1 MIGALW
7 PKLSLGRIIG
17 LEPFQY
23 TVLIVL
29 VPYTITGLTL
39 LFPRLT
45 LASYAAQEK
54 VSRINTTLNS
64 AVSALVRGFC
74 AADYADLYTSE
85 VIYYCLRSSILW
97 SLNFSRLLLTFFM
110 TYDATFLTLHN
121 RVFVN
126 NLSQIDHLLV
136 QLEKDVTELSV
147 LKSFVENEAL
157 VFHKLEFFGPALGDF
172 IKIVLLI
179 MDEISSVRDNLD
191 VLLHNRTQAKFVE
204 ILRPILGNL
213 GADIEIVICI
223 ADEHLTSNF
232 NIRIYPDFVYKAW
245 SYFIYGGGCLFD
257 CLLHCKRSGNNSASI
272 STPSPDNRAS
282 MSQRISRKD
291 SSDENNQATASRY
304 FDSSSRSI
312 KMKSMYD
319 RRKFFRGSFLVPEEE
334 EEKLFCPDS
343 LHHDEK
349 EDEFHVEAA
358 IPRQKNQV
366 IVFLFYILPISSP
379 AIFNK
384 QIR

>member
-1 MIGALW
+1 ML
-7 PKLSLGRIIG
+7 
-17 LEPFQY
+17 Y
-23 TVLIVL
+23 
-29 VPYTITGLTL
+29 
-39 LFPRLT
+39 
-45 LASYAAQEK
+45 
-54 VSRINTTLNS
+54 NT
-64 AVSALVRGFC
+64 
-74 AADYADLYTSE
+74 
-85 VIYYCLRSSILW
+85 
-97 SLNFSRLLLTFFM
+97 
-110 TYDATFLTLHN
+110 TFLTLYD
-121 RVFVN
+121 RILIN

-136 QLEKDVTELSV
+136 QLEKDVSELVV
-147 LKSFVENEAL
+147 LKSFVESEAL

-232 NIRIYPDFVYKAW
+232 NIRIYPDFVYQAW
-245 SYFIYGGGCLFD
+245 ASLTYGGGCLFD
-257 CLLHCKRSGNNSASI
+257 CLLHCKLSGNNTSSAST
-272 STPSPDNRAS
+272 STSSSSPDNRAS
-282 MSQRISRKD
+282 ISQRMSRKD

-319 RRKFFRGSFLVPEEE
+319 RRKFFRGSLSVPEED

-343 LHHDEK
+343 IHHDEK
-349 EDEFHVEAA
+349 EDECHVEAA

-366 IVFLFYILPISSP
+366 ILFAFLHFTHIFAANTLISLKCYLFIIYYLLFTIYYALLSYLY
-379 AIFNK
+379 
-384 QIR
+384 

>member
-1 MIGALW
+1 MLH
-7 PKLSLGRIIG
+7 
-17 LEPFQY
+17 
-23 TVLIVL
+23 
-29 VPYTITGLTL
+29 
-39 LFPRLT
+39 
-45 LASYAAQEK
+45 
-54 VSRINTTLNS
+54 NTTYLN
-64 AVSALVRGFC
+64 
-74 AADYADLYTSE
+74 LYDRDFIKNS
-85 VIYYCLRSSILW
+85 
-97 SLNFSRLLLTFFM
+97 
-110 TYDATFLTLHN
+110 
-121 RVFVN
+121 
-126 NLSQIDHLLV
+126 SQIDHLLV

-245 SYFIYGGGCLFD
+245 SSFIYGGGCLFD
-257 CLLHCKRSGNNSASI
+257 CLLHCKRSGNNSAST
-272 STPSPDNRAS
+272 STSTSSPDNRAS

-343 LHHDEK
+343 IHHDEK

-366 IVFLFYILPISSP
+366 VKFFFYISPISLS
-379 AIFNK
+379 AKFLVSKDVFFLETNTAEILFIQNLL
-384 QIR
+384 

>member
-1 MIGALW
+1 MT
-7 PKLSLGRIIG
+7 
-17 LEPFQY
+17 Y
-23 TVLIVL
+23 NTT
-29 VPYTITGLTL
+29 YLTL
-39 LFPRLT
+39 
-45 LASYAAQEK
+45 
-54 VSRINTTLNS
+54 
-64 AVSALVRGFC
+64 
-74 AADYADLYTSE
+74 
-85 VIYYCLRSSILW
+85 
-97 SLNFSRLLLTFFM
+97 
-110 TYDATFLTLHN
+110 YD
-121 RVFVN
+121 RVFIVN
-126 NLSQIDHLLV
+126 SSQIDHLLV

-223 ADEHLTSNF
+223 ADEHLTRNF

-257 CLLHCKRSGNNSASI
+257 CLLHCKRSGNNSALTI
-272 STPSPDNRAS
+272 TSTSSPDNRAS
-282 MSQRISRKD
+282 MSQRMSRKD

-312 KMKSMYD
+312 KMKCMYD
-319 RRKFFRGSFLVPEEE
+319 RRKFFRGSFLIPEEE

-343 LHHDEK
+343 IHHEK

-358 IPRQKNQV
+358 IPKQKNQV
-366 IVFLFYILPISSP
+366 IIFLFYISLICLPSIYLGSNDVFLSE
-379 AIFNK
+379 NTYC
-384 QIR
+384 

>member
-1 MIGALW
+1 M
-7 PKLSLGRIIG
+7 
-17 LEPFQY
+17 
-23 TVLIVL
+23 
-29 VPYTITGLTL
+29 
-39 LFPRLT
+39 
-45 LASYAAQEK
+45 
-54 VSRINTTLNS
+54 
-64 AVSALVRGFC
+64 
-74 AADYADLYTSE
+74 D
-85 VIYYCLRSSILW
+85 
-97 SLNFSRLLLTFFM
+97 FSRLLLTFFM
-110 TYDATFLTLHN
+110 LYNTTYLTLYD
-121 RVFVN
+121 RVYIN

-257 CLLHCKRSGNNSASI
+257 CLLHCKRSGNNSAST
-272 STPSPDNRAS
+272 STSTSSPDNRAS

-343 LHHDEK
+343 THHDEK
-349 EDEFHVEAA
+349 EEEFHVEAA

-366 IVFLFYILPISSP
+366 IIFLFYTSSISLPAKFLVSKDV
-379 AIFNK
+379 FFF
-384 QIR
+384 